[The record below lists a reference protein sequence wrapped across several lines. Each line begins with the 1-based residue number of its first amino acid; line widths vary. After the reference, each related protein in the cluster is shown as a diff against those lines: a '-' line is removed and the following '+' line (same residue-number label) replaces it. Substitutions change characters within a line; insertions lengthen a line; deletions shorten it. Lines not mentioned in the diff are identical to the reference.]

1 MFPIIGSR
9 FLNVF
14 AKYRMRCRLCRTALA
29 ERGFGALLCRCD
41 FGRVFD
47 RQFWGGF
54 GLDFGLR
61 FWGSSDSGFACISVF
76 PVFGVL
82 AGTRFWSILGTVLD
96 RISRASKNPSI
107 DSAVPKIR
115 GPALNPAQTELQIDL
130 KPAPLNQDRQFE
142 ESQNKLLE
150 VLYNI
155 ENMILKNGELAA
167 LAYGSLKEL
176 YDI

>member
-107 DSAVPKIR
+107 DSAVP
-115 GPALNPAQTELQIDL
+115 TELQIDL
-130 KPAPLNQDRQFE
+130 KPAPLKYEFTR
-142 ESQNKLLE
+142 KLST
-150 VLYNI
+150 VQY
-155 ENMILKNGELAA
+155 
-167 LAYGSLKEL
+167 
-176 YDI
+176 